1 MRIGNPE
8 IKIGYIPKLKIA
20 HGIYLGNTIVENVS
34 GKAYLSVI
42 STLDEEVEVQVP
54 TLRLKPL
61 NELFDNDSSSIEMR
75 GNQNEI
81 INVQSCLTHP
91 KDIQIHFED
100 CSNDASSNN
109 DGITNGD
116 VLTGDKS
123 NRKINESFE
132 IFDENKSMRRIK
144 KSRKNSIPN
153 IHRGEYFYIS
163 SEPKILESKILGEGS
178 YQTSPEELNNS
189 GIAEKNF
196 HTSLLN
202 STPVDCKEVNN
213 QTSLCIAT
221 QFSQKELKAKSSTL
235 EKIKLL
241 RVGIPAKNYNHQ
253 KDSSHITIDELL
265 ERMQS
270 CKPHINVRNSKE
282 NKPSSKILASTQ
294 NQSQEMIDKFM
305 RKRKSKHKERTEQ
318 ECRDEPTK
326 NIPRECLVVSKKSE
340 RIDS

>member
-8 IKIGYIPKLKIA
+8 IKIGYIPKLKIT
-20 HGIYLGNTIVENVS
+20 HGINLEDTIVENVS

-91 KDIQIHFED
+91 RDIQIHFED
-100 CSNDASSNN
+100 FSNDASSNN

-153 IHRGEYFYIS
+153 IQGNIS
-163 SEPKILESKILGEGS
+163 ISPPKS
-178 YQTSPEELNNS
+178 
-189 GIAEKNF
+189 
-196 HTSLLN
+196 
-202 STPVDCKEVNN
+202 
-213 QTSLCIAT
+213 
-221 QFSQKELKAKSSTL
+221 
-235 EKIKLL
+235 
-241 RVGIPAKNYNHQ
+241 
-253 KDSSHITIDELL
+253 
-265 ERMQS
+265 
-270 CKPHINVRNSKE
+270 
-282 NKPSSKILASTQ
+282 
-294 NQSQEMIDKFM
+294 
-305 RKRKSKHKERTEQ
+305 
-318 ECRDEPTK
+318 
-326 NIPRECLVVSKKSE
+326 
-340 RIDS
+340 